1 MVAPVE
7 LEIRNAEDFAR
18 LAKRLR
24 EAGDAGKGLRKEL
37 SKGLNQAA
45 KPAKAAIKPSVR
57 ARLPH
62 RGGLAGTIA
71 STISVRQSNISAG
84 RNPRVRIVVRGTH
97 NIDALD
103 KGHVRHP
110 VFGDRSVWREESVP
124 PRAFTDPVAQR
135 APQMRQEMS
144 EAIRSVAK
152 KIEGH

>member
-1 MVAPVE
+1 MVAPIE

-37 SKGLNQAA
+37 SKGLNQAT

-57 ARLPH
+57 ARLPR
-62 RGGLAGTIA
+62 RGGLAETIA

-84 RNPRVRIVVRGTH
+84 RNLRMPIVVRGTH

-103 KGHVRHP
+103 KGHVHHP